1 MWNTIW
7 CNDLLSDIHAAPCAV
22 FWGQEWG
29 PIHLAEQ
36 TVLIVIISVEQKQL
50 HLRMQ
55 MQTFSVVGYVHY
67 QSVKG
72 LIKCI
77 HDNQSQLK
85 DD

>member
-1 MWNTIW
+1 
-7 CNDLLSDIHAAPCAV
+7 
-22 FWGQEWG
+22 
-29 PIHLAEQ
+29 LAEQ

-55 MQTFSVVGYVHY
+55 MQTFSVVGYVRY